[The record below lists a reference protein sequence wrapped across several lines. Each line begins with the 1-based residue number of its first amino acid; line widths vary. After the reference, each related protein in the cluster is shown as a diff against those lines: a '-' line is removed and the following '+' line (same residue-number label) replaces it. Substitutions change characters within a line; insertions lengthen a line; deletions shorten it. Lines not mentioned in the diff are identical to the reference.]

1 MISPVL
7 VKIWVVDLQMDSQ
20 QGFSTADGGDHQ
32 RRWRCV
38 LAVRLAGKGLNG
50 TSSIDFRYE
59 ENRRGGNVKLTM
71 GSSSK
76 KERCTRLATT
86 SGGPEQEMGS
96 GEQLLAKEERKGR
109 DALATLR

>member
-59 ENRRGGNVKLTM
+59 ENRRGG
-71 GSSSK
+71 G
-76 KERCTRLATT
+76 
-86 SGGPEQEMGS
+86 Q
-96 GEQLLAKEERKGR
+96 GEAHHGILVEKGAVQQVG
-109 DALATLR
+109 DY